1 MWASGSA
8 PGQDSAELMG
18 TTMDVRPGLT
28 RATIMLSAGMALSG
42 TAGLFS
48 IQSGQPT
55 FNVVFF
61 RCLFGAIAL
70 VGWASLRKGWK
81 SVLLT
86 QRSQWPLVLVSG
98 ICLVL
103 NWLALFQAFKMTSIG
118 FATIIYHLQPFWIVL
133 AGALLLKEGLSRHK
147 LGWIC
152 IAFLG
157 LVLTIVP
164 KLGLMRADHDWLVG
178 VGLALVASL
187 FYAATTLT
195 TRAVKS
201 VDPGVL
207 SAIHCLIGVVVF
219 APFVNLPALQGG
231 DNGMWVWLVGLGVI
245 HTGVVYVLLY
255 SSYPKLPIAV
265 IAAGSFLNPVVALL
279 SDFFVFGRSITA
291 MQGAGLV
298 LILLAGLAVN
308 LGWPFFFI
316 STRKIAPPQES

>member
-1 MWASGSA
+1 
-8 PGQDSAELMG
+8 
-18 TTMDVRPGLT
+18 MDVKPALA
-28 RATIMLSAGMALSG
+28 RATIMLSAGMAISG

-48 IQSGQPT
+48 IEAGQPT
-55 FNVVFF
+55 LNVIFF
-61 RCLFGAIAL
+61 RCVFGAIAL
-70 VGWASLRKGWK
+70 VGWSVLREGWK
-81 SVLLT
+81 SLLIT
-86 QRSQWPLVLVSG
+86 DRTLWPLVLVSG

-103 NWLALFQAFKMTSIG
+103 NWVALFQAFKLTSIG

-152 IAFLG
+152 VAFLG

-164 KLGLMRADHDWLVG
+164 KLGVIRADHDWLVG

-201 VDPGVL
+201 VKPSVL
-207 SAIHCLIGVVVF
+207 SAIHCLIGVIVF
-219 APFVNLPALQGG
+219 APFVDLAALQTGG
-231 DNGMWVWLVGLGVI
+231 NGMWGWLVGLGVI
-245 HTGVVYVLLY
+245 HTGIVYILLY
-255 SSYPKLPIAV
+255 SSYPKLPITV
-265 IAAGSFLNPVVALL
+265 IAAGSFLNPVAALL
-279 SDFFVFGRSITA
+279 SDFLVFGRSLTA

-308 LGWPFFFI
+308 LGWRFGPV

>member
-1 MWASGSA
+1 
-8 PGQDSAELMG
+8 
-18 TTMDVRPGLT
+18 MDVKPALA
-28 RATIMLSAGMALSG
+28 RATIMLSAGMAISG

-48 IQSGQPT
+48 IEAGQPT
-55 FNVVFF
+55 LNVIFF
-61 RCLFGAIAL
+61 RCVFGAIAL
-70 VGWASLRKGWK
+70 VGWSVLREGWK
-81 SVLLT
+81 SLLIT
-86 QRSQWPLVLVSG
+86 DRTLWPLVLVSG

-103 NWLALFQAFKMTSIG
+103 NWVALFQAFKLTSIG

-152 IAFLG
+152 VAFLG

-164 KLGLMRADHDWLVG
+164 KLGVIRADYDWLVG

-201 VDPGVL
+201 VKPSVL
-207 SAIHCLIGVVVF
+207 SAIHCLIGVIVF
-219 APFVNLPALQGG
+219 APFVDLAALQTGG
-231 DNGMWVWLVGLGVI
+231 NGMWGWLVGLGVI
-245 HTGVVYVLLY
+245 HTGIVYILLY
-255 SSYPKLPIAV
+255 SSYPKLPITV
-265 IAAGSFLNPVVALL
+265 IAAGSFLNPVAALL
-279 SDFFVFGRSITA
+279 SDFLVFGRSLTA

-308 LGWPFFFI
+308 LGWRFGPV

>member
-1 MWASGSA
+1 
-8 PGQDSAELMG
+8 
-18 TTMDVRPGLT
+18 MDVKPGLT

-48 IQSGQPT
+48 VESGQPT

-70 VGWASLRKGWK
+70 VGWTSLTKGWK
-81 SVLLT
+81 SFFT
-86 QRSQWPLVLVSG
+86 IKRSVWPLVLVSG

-103 NWLALFQAFKMTSIG
+103 NWLALFEAFKLTSIG

-133 AGALLLKEGLSRHK
+133 AGAVLLKEGLSRHR

-157 LVLTIVP
+157 LILTIIP
-164 KLGLMRADHDWLVG
+164 KLGMMQADHSWLIG

-201 VDPGVL
+201 VEPGAL
-207 SAIHCLIGVVVF
+207 STIHCLIGVVVF
-219 APFVNLPALQGG
+219 APFVDLPALHGGG
-231 DNGMWVWLVGLGVI
+231 DAMWGWLVGLGVI
-245 HTGVVYVLLY
+245 HTGIVYVLLY
-255 SSYPKLPIAV
+255 SSYPKLPITV
-265 IAAGSFLNPVVALL
+265 IAAGAFLNPVAALL
-279 SDFFVFGRSITA
+279 SDFVVFGRSITA

-308 LGWPFFFI
+308 LGWRFGPV
-316 STRKIAPPQES
+316 STPEVSPDLAGK